1 LFSAFLAMLGKQ
13 WLNRYASI
21 DIRGSAIERSQNRQ
35 GKLDGIVAWY
45 FDHMM
50 EALPL
55 MLQIAFLLLGCA
67 LSRYLWEINTA
78 VALVVVGVTFFGAL
92 FYIFIIV
99 VGAISV
105 SFPYQTPGAKILRG
119 TPGAFYH
126 ILDILRRLL
135 DVPHWIPHITGM
147 LHSALSA
154 SVKGSICCEVLPRA
168 WRAFKESLCS
178 VRGIAVS
185 LLIIPVLFFGLI
197 VDVYLL
203 GRAIV
208 WGLIGFFSRVYS
220 QLLQGLEHQTDVLDM
235 HCILWTLRTSLD
247 GPVRLSVLNYLAAT
261 TTLADFDPTLVV
273 DCFDIFLGCVKVTD
287 GHVTITQGL
296 EQLARRSALCFLQTL
311 SHLAATD
318 PTSRVLDDLCQRY
331 ITTFPLRT
339 DFDGLPFSHT
349 LGVIHCVFY
358 RTRGGEI
365 NFRGRGMTLTRRV
378 QGAALAWWR
387 VQWEDCRLFDN
398 ERITLA
404 HALTKLAQF
413 EHRRGQPKKVPRWLL
428 RFALH
433 FLSQDPPPPTSVITD
448 CLSIIAVDLG
458 CTSTNTV
465 ALGERCVHICWMST
479 SLINN

>member
-1 LFSAFLAMLGKQ
+1 
-13 WLNRYASI
+13 
-21 DIRGSAIERSQNRQ
+21 
-35 GKLDGIVAWY
+35 
-45 FDHMM
+45 MM

-147 LHSALSA
+147 FHSALSA

-296 EQLARRSALCFLQTL
+296 EQLARHSALCFLQTF

-318 PTSRVLDDLCQRY
+318 PTSRVLGDVRQRY
-331 ITTFPLRT
+331 ATTFPLGT
-339 DFDGLPFSHT
+339 NFNSVPFSHT

-358 RTRGGEI
+358 P
-365 NFRGRGMTLTRRV
+365 TRREQMKHNHRETTTAQLEPV
-378 QGAALAWWR
+378 FRTFVYGRWTRLR
-387 VQWEDCRLFDN
+387 VRWEDYKLISD
-398 ERITLA
+398 EQILA
-404 HALTKLAQF
+404 HALAKLAQF
-413 EHRRGQPKKVPRWLL
+413 EYQRRQPKKVPRWLL

-433 FLSQDPPPPTSVITD
+433 FLSQNPLPPTSAIAD

-465 ALGERCVHICWMST
+465 TLGERCVHICRMST
-479 SLINN
+479 CLIKN